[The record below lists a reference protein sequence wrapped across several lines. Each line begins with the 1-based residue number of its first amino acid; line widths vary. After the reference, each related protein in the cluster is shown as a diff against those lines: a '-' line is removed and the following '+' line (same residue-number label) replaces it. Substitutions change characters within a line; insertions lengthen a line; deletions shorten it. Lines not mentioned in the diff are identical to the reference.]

1 MEKVFEHKG
10 IAASI
15 KVEHNY
21 EAQRRINGTVK
32 HKVILSCPYINYVNA
47 FLVPDKELVT
57 SVMEFQTEIESL
69 IDNHLDPKGKN
80 LDPRLTALG
89 FK

>member
-15 KVEHNY
+15 EVKHNY
-21 EAQRRINGTVK
+21 EVERRINGTVK
-32 HKVILSCPYINYVNA
+32 HKVILSCPYIKYVNE
-47 FLVPDKELVT
+47 FLVPDNELVK
-57 SVMEFQTEIESL
+57 SVIEFQTELESL
-69 IDNHLDPKGKN
+69 IDKHLVPKEID